1 MIRIIVV
8 LVLFFLSLLFWFTF
22 LFVPLPYYLSFFLSL
37 PLSCFIF
44 FLLRPF
50 PNRRSYPGIRSIIQI
65 FCLSLPVQG
74 GYKKDL
80 LSYDVNPPLLAS
92 VCDTAWSIYSAFPA
106 FFPLFSYRLSP
117 LLFVCP
123 VSASHSSS
131 PCLSCSP
138 PLSSHS
144 KAVDHPEELH

>member
-8 LVLFFLSLLFWFTF
+8 LVLFFLLPVSLILVYFSFCPSSLLS
-22 LFVPLPYYLSFFLSL
+22 LLPFPPS
-37 PLSCFIF
+37 
-44 FLLRPF
+44 FLLHFLPFTTLSKQTLFRP
-50 PNRRSYPGIRSIIQI
+50 SYPGIRSIIQI
-65 FCLSLPVQG
+65 FCLSPPVQG

-117 LLFVCP
+117 LPFVCP

-131 PCLSCSP
+131 PCLSCFP
-138 PLSSHS
+138 PLVTFQGS
-144 KAVDHPEELH
+144 